1 MAEDTPETIA
11 TVAAAAAAA
20 ATAAALVHAETI
32 KSIAD
37 LKSETVAA
45 IEALKVEAVSGL
57 RDEFRRFRDVEFVES
72 CSRNDRSHSQIL
84 GEVKR
89 INSDVSTLKL
99 WKAKVEGIATGMGL
113 TGKVAWAVLGV
124 LVTIGCVVLGAALA
138 HGAW

>member
-11 TVAAAAAAA
+11 AVAAAAA
-20 ATAAALVHAETI
+20 ATAATLVHAETLKGI
-32 KSIAD
+32 SD
-37 LKSETVAA
+37 LKSETIAA

-72 CSRNDRSHSQIL
+72 CSRNDHGHNQIL
-84 GEVKR
+84 VEVKR
-89 INSDVSTLKL
+89 INSDVGTLKL
-99 WKAKVEGIATGMGL
+99 WKAKVEGVAAGMGL
-113 TGKVAWAVLGV
+113 TGKVAWAALGV